1 MKTHV
6 VLLTALLSAC
16 SFNSE
21 KSNSQASSAENSS
34 GSLKSIDFSSLNS
47 FKLVFKQYLG
57 GLKPATVDL
66 TCTNSTDARVVYIV
80 SNKQGSKI
88 MANAQTIME
97 GKHQLNAGEEGG
109 PAYMQM
115 VDSEAGYN
123 ITIGGGDLVKA
134 YNSSSTIL
142 SGEARFNIWN
152 ADTDKSVRG
161 TCKGLFSFEARY
173 QAGLDEI
180 VFTKSNE
187 SGATTFDINY
197 HQEEYNPF
205 SGAKTSETTTL
216 LALNAICASGNFD
229 VVSGKTGSIDCK
241 ETKPQTGTLT
251 LNVIKADLK
260 ENGKYTA
267 QLTPDI
273 FGPLPEG
280 LGVGPV
286 EPRILGEFFDLVIL
300 K

>member
-16 SFNSE
+16 SFKSE
-21 KSNSQASSAENSS
+21 TSNSQASSAGNSS
-34 GSLKSIDFSSLNS
+34 ESLKSIDFGSLNS
-47 FKLVFKQYLG
+47 FKLVHKINFG
-57 GLKPATVDL
+57 GEKPATVDL
-66 TCTNSTDARVVYIV
+66 ACTNSTDARVFYIV

-88 MANAQTIME
+88 MANAQTIE
-97 GKHQLNAGEEGG
+97 ESRRQLSAAEEGH
-109 PAYMQM
+109 AYMQI
-115 VDSEAGYN
+115 SAGKGN
-123 ITIGGGDLVKA
+123 SIFIGGGDLVKA

-142 SGEARFNIWN
+142 NGEARFSL
-152 ADTDKSVRG
+152 DERVDESTYKSVRG
-161 TCKGLFSFEARY
+161 TCKGLFSFEDGYLARI
-173 QAGLDEI
+173 DEI
-180 VFTKSNE
+180 VFTKSKK
-187 SGATTFDINY
+187 SGVTTFDIIY
-197 HQEEYNPF
+197 HQIGKNCWGCDF
-205 SGAKTSETTTL
+205 SETTTL

-229 VVSGKTGSIDCK
+229 VVSGKTGSIDCR
-241 ETKPQTGTLT
+241 EAKPQSGTLT

-267 QLTPDI
+267 QLTQDI

-286 EPRILGEFFDLVIL
+286 EPRILGDFFDLVIL